1 MMPRTS
7 PEAAE
12 RARALYAQG
21 QPIKAISQETGLST
35 RQIYYWL
42 DREAGAARKPGRPA
56 ATPTARRRRA
66 DLARPPGAD
75 SRRRL
80 MSRLWKAAER
90 QIGDIETR
98 LGAAALSAEGAA
110 PDGGEPAR
118 RDAEREA
125 RALAVLARVLRELTA
140 LEAVAQRPRPEAPAK
155 GAATPEPARDPDTF
169 RRELARRLAQL
180 RDDGDADDAQPEGA
194 KAAHEGRSPPPP
206 D

>member
-21 QPIKAISQETGLST
+21 TPVKVISQETGLST

-42 DREAGAARKPGRPA
+42 DREAGAARQPGRPA
-56 ATPTARRRRA
+56 AQPTARRRRA
-66 DLARPPGAD
+66 DLARPPGAQ

-90 QIGDIETR
+90 QIGEIETR
-98 LGAAALSAEGAA
+98 LGTAALSAEAA
-110 PDGGEPAR
+110 DGGEPAK

-140 LEAVAQRPRPEAPAK
+140 LEAVAARPRPEAAAK
-155 GAATPEPARDPDTF
+155 GAAPPEAARDADTF

-180 RDDGDADDAQPEGA
+180 HDESEAEAPPVAPAPE
-194 KAAHEGRSPPPP
+194 
-206 D
+206 

>member
-21 QPIKAISQETGLST
+21 TPVKAISQETGLST

-42 DREAGAARKPGRPA
+42 DREAGADRQPGRPA
-56 ATPTARRRRA
+56 AAPTARRRRA
-66 DLARPPGAD
+66 DLARPPGAQ

-98 LGAAALSAEGAA
+98 LGAAALGAEAAEDGA
-110 PDGGEPAR
+110 PVK

-140 LEAVAQRPRPEAPAK
+140 LEAAAARPKPAVPAK
-155 GAATPEPARDPDTF
+155 GAAAEPARDTDTF

-180 RDDGDADDAQPEGA
+180 QDESTDSAAAPVVVERAVEAPEPEA
-194 KAAHEGRSPPPP
+194 
-206 D
+206 